1 MNTQNKIMTTD
12 GPAGSLALDP
22 RSDFLAARLVPGA
35 VIPFVREFVTA
46 IRRHTNQ
53 WSKEYKRDAC
63 FWLLPKA
70 EDAQAIYEEYKYMA
84 HMCRCPLA
92 YFFVTDKALD
102 GAQVVETNLGTVY
115 VF

>member
-1 MNTQNKIMTTD
+1 MNTQNQRTKAD

-22 RSDFLAARLVPGA
+22 RSDFLTARLIPGA
-35 VIPFVREFVTA
+35 IIPFVREFVIA

-53 WSKEYKRDAC
+53 WPKEYKRDAN
-63 FWLLPKA
+63 FWLLPKN

-84 HMCRCPLA
+84 QMCRCPLA
-92 YFFVTDKALD
+92 HFFVTDKALD
-102 GAQVVETNLGTVY
+102 EAPVIETNLGTVY